1 MIASGD
7 SDTLGCMPLLTGLR
21 IIELGEE
28 VTTPFAGKLLA
39 DLGADVLKVEPLPF
53 GDRGRE
59 APPFAG
65 ERPGPGNSL
74 LFAHLNAAKRS
85 IALRLSTPT
94 GRALFKSLLREADA
108 LLCGYTPAVLASF
121 GLSLENLQRDLP
133 RLVIASVTPF
143 GLTGPDR
150 DAPGSPFVSYQA
162 SGAGHTS
169 PFYVPGPESP
179 PLVLPG
185 RPAAVTGGLM
195 GAAACLLALM
205 ARRHNGGGTLVD
217 VSEVETLF
225 PVVADQTNNYNFS
238 GVVERRNKRVKG
250 MAPFGFFPVKDGYAS
265 LFIIQEAQWQ
275 RFVRMMG
282 DPEWTKAEMFQVRRT
297 RAQYKEDLEA
307 LMAPWL
313 DEQEA
318 EDLYVRSQ
326 AADVPIG
333 PARTMDNVMKDEQ
346 LIARRAFA
354 PGKRADGGPFI
365 GLRAPYRV
373 DGEMTPDGRRAP
385 ALGEHTRD
393 LLMAWLGLS
402 AADVDALSAAGVV

>member
-1 MIASGD
+1 MA
-7 SDTLGCMPLLTGLR
+7 LLNGIR
-21 IIELGEE
+21 IVEFGEE

-39 DLGADVLKVEPLPF
+39 DLGADVIKVEPLPY
-53 GDRGRE
+53 GDRGRV

-65 ERPGPGNSL
+65 EQPGPGRSL
-74 LFAHLNAAKRS
+74 LFAHLNAQKRS
-85 IALRLSTPT
+85 LALRLPSPAAS
-94 GRALFKSLLREADA
+94 ALLSAFLREADA
-108 LLCGYTPAVLASF
+108 LLCGYSPAALGAL
-121 GLSLENLQRDLP
+121 GLSLEALHSEHP
-133 RLVIASVTPF
+133 RLVIAAATSF
-143 GLTGPDR
+143 GMTGPYR

-169 PFYVPGPESP
+169 PFYVPNLASP
-179 PLVLPG
+179 PLVLPC
-185 RPAAVTGGLM
+185 RPAAMTGGLM
-195 GAAACLLALM
+195 GAAACLLALL
-205 ARRHNGGGTLVD
+205 ARRHGGEGAIVD

-238 GVVERRNKRVKG
+238 GTVEQRNKRVKG
-250 MAPFGFFPVKDGYAS
+250 MAPFGFFPVKDRYAS

-275 RFVRMMG
+275 RFVHMMG

-313 DEQEA
+313 EQQEA
-318 EDLYVRSQ
+318 EALYARSQ

-354 PGKRADGGPFI
+354 PGKRADGGPFT
-365 GLRAPYRV
+365 GLRAPYLI
-373 DGEMTPDGRRAP
+373 DGESTSDGRRAP
-385 ALGEHTRD
+385 ALGEHTRQ
-393 LLMAWLGLS
+393 LLMGWLGLS
-402 AADVDALSAAGVV
+402 SRDVDALAAGGVL